1 MPTAIT
7 EALMGMKKTF
17 TAFIL
22 LAFLANNA
30 EPSDEVLIPAG
41 EFLMGTDQGTPAERP
56 IHKVELGGFFLDR
69 FEVSNQ
75 NYEAFDPG
83 FHRSSASS
91 CDRCPATR
99 VSWYEA
105 QAYCQ
110 SLNRRLPSE
119 AEWEKARRGP
129 AENPSA
135 SRPQETARTSLP
147 IKAGAFAVDSPPANG
162 YGIHH
167 LAGNVWEWVNDWH
180 DESYYRTS
188 PAENPLG
195 PLKGLRKSVR
205 GGSWYNNV
213 WYTQPG
219 MRFQLAPHV
228 KLNSLGF
235 RCARSANGS
244 NN

>member
-1 MPTAIT
+1 
-7 EALMGMKKTF
+7 MKNIF
-17 TAFIL
+17 RAFIL

-30 EPSDEVLIPAG
+30 EPSDEALIPAG

>member
-1 MPTAIT
+1 
-7 EALMGMKKTF
+7 MKKTF

-30 EPSDEVLIPAG
+30 EPSDEALIPAG

>member
-30 EPSDEVLIPAG
+30 EPSDEALIPAG

-213 WYTQPG
+213 WYTKPG

>member
-1 MPTAIT
+1 
-7 EALMGMKKTF
+7 MGMKKTF

-83 FHRSSASS
+83 FHRGSASS

>member
-1 MPTAIT
+1 
-7 EALMGMKKTF
+7 MGMKKTF

-30 EPSDEVLIPAG
+30 EPSDEALIPAG

-99 VSWYEA
+99 VSWYET

>member
-1 MPTAIT
+1 
-7 EALMGMKKTF
+7 MGMKKTF

-30 EPSDEVLIPAG
+30 EPSDEALILAG

-56 IHKVELGGFFLDR
+56 IHKVGLGGFFLDR

-235 RCARSANGS
+235 RCARSTNGS

>member
-1 MPTAIT
+1 LPTAIT

>member
-1 MPTAIT
+1 
-7 EALMGMKKTF
+7 MGMKKTF

-56 IHKVELGGFFLDR
+56 EHKVWLDDYYLDR

-75 NYEAFDPG
+75 NYEAFDPS
-83 FHRSSASS
+83 FQRSSASS
-91 CDRCPATR
+91 CDRCPVTR
-99 VSWYEA
+99 ISWHEA

-110 SLNRRLPSE
+110 SLNRRLPTE

-129 AENPSA
+129 VENSGA
-135 SRPQETARTSLP
+135 SGSKETARTSLP
-147 IKAGAFAVDSPPANG
+147 VNAGASGVDTLPANG

-167 LAGNVWEWVNDWH
+167 LAGNVWEWLNDWH
-180 DESYYRTS
+180 DESYYRKS
-188 PAENPLG
+188 PVKNPLG
-195 PLKGLRKSVR
+195 PLKGFRKSVR
-205 GGSWYNNV
+205 GGSWYNSI

-235 RCARSANGS
+235 RCAH
-244 NN
+244 

>member
-30 EPSDEVLIPAG
+30 EPSDEALIPAG

-110 SLNRRLPSE
+110 SLNRRLPTE

>member
-1 MPTAIT
+1 
-7 EALMGMKKTF
+7 MGMKKTF

-30 EPSDEVLIPAG
+30 EPSDEALIPAG

-205 GGSWYNNV
+205 GGSWYNNI

>member
-1 MPTAIT
+1 
-7 EALMGMKKTF
+7 MGMKKTF

-30 EPSDEVLIPAG
+30 EPSDEALIPAG

-69 FEVSNQ
+69 FEVRNQ

-99 VSWYEA
+99 VSWYET

-195 PLKGLRKSVR
+195 PLTGLRKSVR

>member
-1 MPTAIT
+1 
-7 EALMGMKKTF
+7 MGMKKTF

-22 LAFLANNA
+22 LAFLANHA

-41 EFLMGTDQGTPAERP
+41 EFLMGTIQGTPAERP
-56 IHKVELGGFFLDR
+56 LHKVALDDFFLDR

-75 NYEAFDPG
+75 NYEAFSPG

-91 CDRCPATR
+91 CDRCPATL

-129 AENPSA
+129 AENPGA
-135 SRPQETARTSLP
+135 SDPQETARTSLP

-162 YGIHH
+162 FGIHH

>member
-1 MPTAIT
+1 
-7 EALMGMKKTF
+7 MKKTF

-30 EPSDEVLIPAG
+30 EPSDEALIPAG

-205 GGSWYNNV
+205 GGSWYNNI

>member
-1 MPTAIT
+1 
-7 EALMGMKKTF
+7 MGMKKTF

-30 EPSDEVLIPAG
+30 EPSDEALIPAG

-129 AENPSA
+129 AENPGA
-135 SRPQETARTSLP
+135 SDPQETARTSLP

-162 YGIHH
+162 FGIHH

-180 DESYYRTS
+180 DESYYKTS

-205 GGSWYNNV
+205 GGSWYNAV

-235 RCARSANGS
+235 RCARSATRS

>member
-30 EPSDEVLIPAG
+30 EPSDEALIPAG
-41 EFLMGTDQGTPAERP
+41 EFLMGTDQGTHAERP

>member
-1 MPTAIT
+1 
-7 EALMGMKKTF
+7 MGMKKTF

-30 EPSDEVLIPAG
+30 EPSDEVLISAG
-41 EFLMGTDQGTPAERP
+41 EFLMGTDQGTSEERP
-56 IHKVELGGFFLDR
+56 VHKVWLDGFFMDR

-75 NYEAFDPG
+75 NYEAFDPA
-83 FHRSSASS
+83 FQRSSASS
-91 CDRCPATR
+91 CERCPATR
-99 VSWYEA
+99 VSWQEA

-110 SLNRRLPSE
+110 NLNQRLPTE

-129 AENPSA
+129 AENPDA
-135 SRPQETARTSLP
+135 SGSQEPARSGLP
-147 IKAGAFAVDSPPANG
+147 VNAGALAVDTPPANG

-180 DESYYRTS
+180 DESFYQKS
-188 PAENPLG
+188 PVKNPKG

-205 GGSWYNNV
+205 GGSWYNAS

-228 KLNSLGF
+228 
-235 RCARSANGS
+235 
-244 NN
+244 

>member
-1 MPTAIT
+1 MKFNV
-7 EALMGMKKTF
+7 EALRGMKNIF
-17 TAFIL
+17 RAFIL

-30 EPSDEVLIPAG
+30 EPSDEALIPAG

>member
-1 MPTAIT
+1 
-7 EALMGMKKTF
+7 MGMKKTF

-30 EPSDEVLIPAG
+30 EPSDEALIPAG

-235 RCARSANGS
+235 RCARLANGS

>member
-75 NYEAFDPG
+75 NYETFDPG

-99 VSWYEA
+99 VSWYET

>member
-1 MPTAIT
+1 
-7 EALMGMKKTF
+7 MGMKKTF

-30 EPSDEVLIPAG
+30 EPSDEALIPAG

-135 SRPQETARTSLP
+135 SRPQETARTSLS

>member
-1 MPTAIT
+1 
-7 EALMGMKKTF
+7 MGMKKTF

-30 EPSDEVLIPAG
+30 EPSDEALIPAG

>member
-1 MPTAIT
+1 
-7 EALMGMKKTF
+7 MGMKKTF

-30 EPSDEVLIPAG
+30 EPSDEALIPAG

-105 QAYCQ
+105 HAYCQ

>member
-1 MPTAIT
+1 
-7 EALMGMKKTF
+7 MGMKKTF

>member
-1 MPTAIT
+1 
-7 EALMGMKKTF
+7 MGMKKTF

-30 EPSDEVLIPAG
+30 EPSDEALIPAG
-41 EFLMGTDQGTPAERP
+41 DFLMGTDQGTPAERP

-135 SRPQETARTSLP
+135 SRPQETERTSLP

>member
-1 MPTAIT
+1 
-7 EALMGMKKTF
+7 MGMKKTF

-30 EPSDEVLIPAG
+30 EPSDEALIPAG

-110 SLNRRLPSE
+110 SLNQRLPTE

-129 AENPSA
+129 AENPGA
-135 SRPQETARTSLP
+135 SDPQETARTSLSVN
-147 IKAGAFAVDSPPANG
+147 AGAFAVDSPPANG

>member
-1 MPTAIT
+1 
-7 EALMGMKKTF
+7 MGMKKTF

-30 EPSDEVLIPAG
+30 EPSDEALIPAG

-135 SRPQETARTSLP
+135 SRPQETARTGLP

>member
-1 MPTAIT
+1 
-7 EALMGMKKTF
+7 MGMKKTF

-30 EPSDEVLIPAG
+30 EPSDEALIPAG

-99 VSWYEA
+99 VRWYEA

>member
-30 EPSDEVLIPAG
+30 EPSDEALIPAG

>member
-1 MPTAIT
+1 
-7 EALMGMKKTF
+7 MGMKKTF

-30 EPSDEVLIPAG
+30 EPSDEALIPAG

-195 PLKGLRKSVR
+195 PLKGFRKSVR

>member
-1 MPTAIT
+1 
-7 EALMGMKKTF
+7 MGMKKTF

-30 EPSDEVLIPAG
+30 EPSDEALIPAG

-110 SLNRRLPSE
+110 SLNRRLPTE

-188 PAENPLG
+188 PAENPPG

>member
-1 MPTAIT
+1 LPTAIT

-56 IHKVELGGFFLDR
+56 IHKVVLDR

>member
-1 MPTAIT
+1 
-7 EALMGMKKTF
+7 MGMKKTF

-30 EPSDEVLIPAG
+30 EPSDEALIPAG

-56 IHKVELGGFFLDR
+56 IHKAELGGFFLDR

-235 RCARSANGS
+235 RCARSAKGS

>member
-1 MPTAIT
+1 
-7 EALMGMKKTF
+7 MKNIF
-17 TAFIL
+17 RAFIL

-56 IHKVELGGFFLDR
+56 EHKVWLDDYYLDR

-75 NYEAFDPG
+75 NYEAFDPS
-83 FHRSSASS
+83 FQRSSASS